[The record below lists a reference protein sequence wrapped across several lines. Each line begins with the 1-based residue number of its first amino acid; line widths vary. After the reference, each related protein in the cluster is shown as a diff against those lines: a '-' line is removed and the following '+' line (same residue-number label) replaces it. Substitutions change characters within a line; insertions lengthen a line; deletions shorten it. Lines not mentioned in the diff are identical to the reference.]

1 MTLTDGTELAF
12 EYNSDGLRT
21 GKTVGNSTVQ
31 YIWNEG
37 NLIAE
42 IRDGYTLKFL
52 YNNGEA
58 AGFSYNGA
66 DYYYGKDSFGV
77 IRYLYNTSGEVVTTY
92 TYDAWG
98 TVLSVTGT
106 LAETVGT
113 VNPVRYK
120 SYYLDSETG
129 WYYLQS
135 RYYDPVVGR
144 FLNADK
150 EVNIDVLIKSEV
162 TAVDSSKKTV
172 TYENEDGE
180 KTIDY
185 DKLVLA
191 TGGNPFVP
199 PMDGVDLE
207 GVFQIRNIDDGR
219 KVQEWAKTSKSA
231 VVTGAGLIGIEIV
244 YALKEL
250 GLNVTLS
257 EMMPQIVPRS
267 LDSDMAAILT
277 RYLKM
282 ENIHVMLGEPITKLE
297 GEDGKVKKAYFGDGS
312 CIDADM
318 VILATGVRPE
328 LKLAKMAGCDIGRWA
343 ILVNEKMET
352 SVEDVY
358 ALGDCVES
366 QDLILQANTISHLG
380 TTAVRESKTLART
393 ITGKKSNFNPVLNAM
408 VSKVGKL
415 EFGAVGLTSS
425 FAQQNNIK
433 PIVEKVEA
441 LTRARYYP
449 NAKPMDIKIICDC
462 NGRIIGCQIIAE
474 ERVAERIDTMTLAI
488 TQGLSCFELSNV
500 EFAYAPPVSMV
511 TDPLVLAVEEVS
523 KKFN

>member
-1 MTLTDGTELAF
+1 M
-12 EYNSDGLRT
+12 
-21 GKTVGNSTVQ
+21 KVVIVGGGAGGMSTASN
-31 YIWNEG
+31 IRR
-37 NLIAE
+37 LDKDAE
-42 IRDGYTLKFL
+42 ITVITRDENVAYSPCAIP
-52 YNNGEA
+52 Y
-58 AGFSYNGA
+58 
-66 DYYYGKDSFGV
+66 
-77 IRYLYNTSGEVVTTY
+77 
-92 TYDAWG
+92 
-98 TVLSVTGT
+98 VLSGKISSFDDIIMKT
-106 LAETVGT
+106 
-113 VNPVRYK
+113 PDDY
-120 SYYLDSETG
+120 
-129 WYYLQS
+129 
-135 RYYDPVVGR
+135 
-144 FLNADK
+144 K
-150 EVNIDVLIKSEV
+150 EVDIDVLIKSEV

-267 LDSDMAAILT
+267 LDSDMADILT
-277 RYLKM
+277 GYLKM

-328 LKLAKMAGCDIGRWA
+328 LELAKMAGCDIGRWA

-449 NAKPMDIKIICDC
+449 NAKPMDIK
-462 NGRIIGCQIIAE
+462 
-474 ERVAERIDTMTLAI
+474 TMTLAI

>member
-1 MTLTDGTELAF
+1 M
-12 EYNSDGLRT
+12 
-21 GKTVGNSTVQ
+21 KVVIVGGGAGGMSTASN
-31 YIWNEG
+31 IRR
-37 NLIAE
+37 LDKDAE
-42 IRDGYTLKFL
+42 ITVITRDENVAYSPCAIP
-52 YNNGEA
+52 Y
-58 AGFSYNGA
+58 
-66 DYYYGKDSFGV
+66 
-77 IRYLYNTSGEVVTTY
+77 
-92 TYDAWG
+92 
-98 TVLSVTGT
+98 VLSGKISSFDDIIMKT
-106 LAETVGT
+106 
-113 VNPVRYK
+113 PDDY
-120 SYYLDSETG
+120 
-129 WYYLQS
+129 
-135 RYYDPVVGR
+135 
-144 FLNADK
+144 K

-366 QDLILQANTISHLG
+366 HLPILSVI
-380 TTAVRESKTLART
+380 
-393 ITGKKSNFNPVLNAM
+393 
-408 VSKVGKL
+408 
-415 EFGAVGLTSS
+415 
-425 FAQQNNIK
+425 
-433 PIVEKVEA
+433 
-441 LTRARYYP
+441 
-449 NAKPMDIKIICDC
+449 
-462 NGRIIGCQIIAE
+462 
-474 ERVAERIDTMTLAI
+474 
-488 TQGLSCFELSNV
+488 
-500 EFAYAPPVSMV
+500 
-511 TDPLVLAVEEVS
+511 
-523 KKFN
+523 

>member
-1 MTLTDGTELAF
+1 M
-12 EYNSDGLRT
+12 
-21 GKTVGNSTVQ
+21 KVVIVGGGAGGMSTASN
-31 YIWNEG
+31 IRR
-37 NLIAE
+37 LDKDAE
-42 IRDGYTLKFL
+42 ITVITRDENVAYSPCAIP
-52 YNNGEA
+52 Y
-58 AGFSYNGA
+58 
-66 DYYYGKDSFGV
+66 
-77 IRYLYNTSGEVVTTY
+77 
-92 TYDAWG
+92 
-98 TVLSVTGT
+98 VLSGKISSFDDIIMKT
-106 LAETVGT
+106 
-113 VNPVRYK
+113 PDDY
-120 SYYLDSETG
+120 
-129 WYYLQS
+129 
-135 RYYDPVVGR
+135 
-144 FLNADK
+144 K
-150 EVNIDVLIKSEV
+150 EVDIDVLIKSEV

-282 ENIHVMLGEPITKLE
+282 ENIHVILGEPITKLE

-352 SVEDVY
+352 SIGDSVTCT
-358 ALGDCVES
+358 AL
-366 QDLILQANTISHLG
+366 
-380 TTAVRESKTLART
+380 
-393 ITGKKSNFNPVLNAM
+393 
-408 VSKVGKL
+408 
-415 EFGAVGLTSS
+415 
-425 FAQQNNIK
+425 
-433 PIVEKVEA
+433 
-441 LTRARYYP
+441 
-449 NAKPMDIKIICDC
+449 
-462 NGRIIGCQIIAE
+462 
-474 ERVAERIDTMTLAI
+474 
-488 TQGLSCFELSNV
+488 
-500 EFAYAPPVSMV
+500 
-511 TDPLVLAVEEVS
+511 
-523 KKFN
+523 

>member
-1 MTLTDGTELAF
+1 M
-12 EYNSDGLRT
+12 
-21 GKTVGNSTVQ
+21 KVVIVGGGAGGMSTASN
-31 YIWNEG
+31 IRR
-37 NLIAE
+37 LDKDAE
-42 IRDGYTLKFL
+42 ITVITRDENVAYSPCAIP
-52 YNNGEA
+52 Y
-58 AGFSYNGA
+58 
-66 DYYYGKDSFGV
+66 
-77 IRYLYNTSGEVVTTY
+77 
-92 TYDAWG
+92 
-98 TVLSVTGT
+98 VLSGKISSFDDIIMKTP
-106 LAETVGT
+106 ED
-113 VNPVRYK
+113 Y
-120 SYYLDSETG
+120 
-129 WYYLQS
+129 
-135 RYYDPVVGR
+135 
-144 FLNADK
+144 K

-172 TYENEDGE
+172 TYENADGE

-199 PMDGVDLE
+199 PMEGVDLE
-207 GVFQIRNIDDGR
+207 GVFQIRNIEDGR
-219 KVQEWAKTSKSA
+219 KVQQWAKTSKSA

-244 YALKEL
+244 FALKEL

-267 LDSDMAAILT
+267 LDSDMADILT

-297 GEDGKVKKAYFGDGS
+297 GEGGKVKKAYFGDGS

-328 LKLAKMAGCDIGRWA
+328 LELAKMAGCDIGRWA